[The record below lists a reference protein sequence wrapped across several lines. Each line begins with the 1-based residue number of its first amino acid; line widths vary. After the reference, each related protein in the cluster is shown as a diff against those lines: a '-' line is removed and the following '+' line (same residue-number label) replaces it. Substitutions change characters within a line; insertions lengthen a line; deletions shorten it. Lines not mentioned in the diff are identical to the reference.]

1 MIVVTGATGQLGHLV
16 IAALLKKVPAS
27 NIVAAM
33 RNLEKARDIQA
44 LGVQVRYADY
54 NQPSTWDDVLRGAD
68 RVLLISSSEIG
79 QRANQH
85 RAVIDGANRAHVNLL
100 AYTSILH
107 ADTSPLLLAA
117 EHRETEALL
126 RASGVPFVLL
136 RHGWYT
142 ENYTSGVRAALAR
155 GAVFGC
161 AGNGRISSA
170 ARADY
175 AEADAAVLTAE
186 NQEGRIYELAGDTS
200 YTLTEFAAEI
210 SRQSRRNIRYA
221 NLSETDY
228 KNLLL
233 KAGLPVA
240 VAALLADSDTSASK
254 GGLFDDGHQLSNLIG
269 RPTTSLAKSIA
280 VAAPAELSAGNDDS
294 KTEPSISKNNAVA
307 GEELQ
312 AIRVR
317 NEQAPI
323 RVRDEPE
330 MANKASVVGEE
341 QQVPIQAQ
349 NEPEDVNEA
358 SASYDRIPVR
368 LSAGRKAWLEIPT
381 PLYAADK
388 ARLKAQIDLLLAE
401 DEE

>member
-27 NIVAAM
+27 SIVAAV
-33 RNLEKARDIQA
+33 RNVEKARDIAA

-54 NQPSTWDDVLRGAD
+54 NQPSTWDDALRGAE
-68 RVLLISSSEIG
+68 RVLLISSSEVG
-79 QRANQH
+79 QRAIQH
-85 RAVIDGANRAHVNLL
+85 RTVIDGANRARVNLL

-107 ADTSPLLLAA
+107 ADKSPLLLAT
-117 EHRETEALL
+117 EHRETEAILHG
-126 RASGVPFVLL
+126 SGIPFVLL

-161 AGNGRISSA
+161 AGNGSISSA

-175 AEADAAVLTAE
+175 AEADVAVLTAE
-186 NQEGRIYELAGDTS
+186 NQDGRIYELAGDTS

-210 SRQSRRNIRYA
+210 SRQSGKDIRYM
-221 NLSETDY
+221 NLSEAEY
-228 KNLLL
+228 KHVLI

-240 VAALLADSDTSASK
+240 VAALIADSDTGVSK

-269 RPTTSLAKSIA
+269 RPTTPLAKS
-280 VAAPAELSAGNDDS
+280 VAAAVPVELRAGNKIS
-294 KTEPSISKNNAVA
+294 KTEPVSENKAVA
-307 GEELQ
+307 GAEPQ
-312 AIRVR
+312 APTPVR
-317 NEQAPI
+317 REPENVKEVSAAGKGQAPI
-323 RVRDEPE
+323 QVRDEPAMVDE
-330 MANKASVVGEE
+330 V
-341 QQVPIQAQ
+341 
-349 NEPEDVNEA
+349 

-368 LSAGRKAWLEIPT
+368 LTAGRKAWLEIPS